1 LCDLLAVAVD
11 DMRQGGD
18 PRLPLE
24 LALVKV
30 TRPGAD
36 LSSESLAYRLE
47 LLERRGHS
55 GPDQGTIPE
64 TITEAVPEASGSGG
78 PAPPPLEL
86 QQLQEAWQRSVIT
99 AVEQRS
105 IPAGSM
111 LREAHPVALVDD
123 RLTVEFVG
131 EADFHRKLAE
141 DPKNAAILRDAL
153 YEVTGRR
160 LTLEFTLGER
170 SQHVDEPEEKQIG
183 EEELVALL
191 KETFD
196 AREVDE

>member
-1 LCDLLAVAVD
+1 
-11 DMRQGGD
+11 MI
-18 PRLPLE
+18 
-24 LALVKV
+24 
-30 TRPGAD
+30 
-36 LSSESLAYRLE
+36 S
-47 LLERRGHS
+47 
-55 GPDQGTIPE
+55 
-64 TITEAVPEASGSGG
+64 
-78 PAPPPLEL
+78 
-86 QQLQEAWQRSVIT
+86 

-111 LREAHPVALVDD
+111 LREAQPVLLVDD
-123 RLTVEFVG
+123 RLTVEFAG
-131 EADFHRKLAE
+131 EAAFQRKQAE

-153 YEVTGRR
+153 YEVTGRK

-196 AREVDE
+196 AKEVED